1 MTGVSLQR
9 RRSDTLP
16 VVNEHDCETAE
27 RMRSRLVHGDASAE
41 SVALRAALLDVAP
54 VERDAWLDLAFG
66 LGPLPDDGPDLPRGC
81 VPYLACRVESLLRAI
96 DLARIDASNTLV
108 DVGSGAGRAAALIR
122 LLTGASVVGV
132 EVQRA
137 LVDASR
143 DLVAR
148 LRLDR
153 ISFVAAEVPPLPEA
167 ARTGSVFL
175 LNCPFGGD
183 RLVRLLAELEPVA
196 RAQPIQICCVDL
208 PLPPCPWLVP
218 LAASGDVEIHRSLVI
233 TETGS

>member
-1 MTGVSLQR
+1 MRARL
-9 RRSDTLP
+9 
-16 VVNEHDCETAE
+16 E
-27 RMRSRLVHGDASAE
+27 RGDAGAE
-41 SVALRAALLDVAP
+41 SAAFRAALLDVAP
-54 VERDAWLDLAFG
+54 LDRDEWVDVAFG

-81 VPYLACRVESLLRAI
+81 VPYLQCRVDSLLRAI
-96 DLARIDASNTLV
+96 DLASIDASDTLV
-108 DVGSGAGRAAALIR
+108 DIGSGAGRAAALIR
-122 LLTGASVVGV
+122 LLTGARVAGV

-137 LVDASR
+137 LVGAAR

-148 LRLDR
+148 LGFDR
-153 ISFVAAEVPPLPEA
+153 ISFVTAEVPPLPEA

-175 LNCPFGGD
+175 LNCPFSGD

-196 RAQPIQICCVDL
+196 RAQPIRICCVDL

-218 LAASGDVEIHRSLVI
+218 LAASGDVEIHRSLAI

>member
-9 RRSDTLP
+9 RRSDTLL
-16 VVNEHDCETAE
+16 VVNEYDCETAE
-27 RMRSRLVHGDASAE
+27 RMRARLVHGDASAE

-54 VERDAWLDLAFG
+54 LERDAWLDLAFG

-108 DVGSGAGRAAALIR
+108 DIGSGAGRAAALIR

-137 LVDASR
+137 LVGASR

-175 LNCPFGGD
+175 LNCPFSGD

-196 RAQPIQICCVDL
+196 RTQPIRICCVDL

-218 LAASGDVEIHRSLVI
+218 LAASGDVEIHRSLAI